1 MEPSTASTAA
11 DIRHELDPERQ
22 RLAQQYAGIRRRLF
36 FMEMG
41 ATVALVALFLAAGWS
56 GRLRQWAEAASDNPW
71 IVVALYGVALGAGYT
86 IISLPL
92 DFYVSYVLPH
102 RFGLS
107 TQTLSGWVMDSIK
120 STALAAVLALAG
132 LEMLYWLLRTFP
144 EWWWLLMAGM
154 MWLFAVVMAQLAPVL
169 LMPLFYKF
177 RPLDDPE
184 LEQRLTRLAEQAGTR
199 VRGVY
204 IMDLSSRTTAANAML
219 TGLGRTRRIILGDTL
234 LRGYTHDEI
243 ETVLAHELAH
253 HVHNDMP
260 KSLVIEAVLFGLG
273 MWVASMLLTWGV
285 SAFGFRGIA
294 DVAALPIFAFAMFV
308 FGLIAMPGANFLSR
322 QMERAAD
329 LYALRTTGKSQ
340 AFRSVMMKLA
350 GQNLS
355 EANPPAWVRFLFY
368 SHPPIS
374 ERIQVAEAFARRQ
387 D

>member
-1 MEPSTASTAA
+1 MEPSTASTTA

-36 FMEMG
+36 FLEMG

-56 GRLRQWAEAASDNPW
+56 MGLRQWAEAISDNPW

-92 DFYVSYVLPH
+92 DFYASYVLPH

-132 LEMLYWLLRTFP
+132 LEMLYWLLRAFP
-144 EWWWLLMAGM
+144 EWWWVLMAGM

-184 LEQRLTRLAEQAGTR
+184 LEQRLTRLAEQAGTI

-234 LRGYTHDEI
+234 LKGYTHDEI

-273 MWVASMLLTWGV
+273 MWVASMLLGWGV

-308 FGLIAMPGANFLSR
+308 FGLIAMPGANYLSR

-387 D
+387 S